1 MSVCNVCNES
11 LNVYFNYIC
20 MVLLLVL
27 VIFDMLSGHMKK
39 ALCEDGRE
47 EDMQITGAIFKLYF

>member
-1 MSVCNVCNES
+1 
-11 LNVYFNYIC
+11 

-47 EDMQITGAIFKLYF
+47 EHMQITGAIFKLSTFD